1 MSDVGENISSV
12 EIQISG
18 VFNKLQKTVESAVRL
33 FSHNIIVLNT
43 SVSSPP
49 LLSQSNSSSSTNLIS
64 NLNDKTELNHSDF
77 LPSTICS
84 NLLINAKNEIISFKL
99 ALCFCSIV
107 CLISYTKE
115 TEGKGCNLATSR
127 ICSNQFTKTTGDDG
141 IKEEKE
147 EETEEEKEKKKELG
161 KGKGKEE
168 DKAMKK
174 EENRI
179 NNIFVK
185 SESSGLTSDPKQME
199 SNDQK
204 MLINQSY
211 FSCETDSETRPDFFK
226 QLDPG
231 ACVPANLPLS
241 SEYWNIS
248 PWADIC
254 LPLFSICMLNVFLLF
269 FYSTNFPLYLL
280 LPLHLLLPFPLIFT
294 VSP

>member
-1 MSDVGENISSV
+1 MSDAGENTSSV

-43 SVSSPP
+43 SVSSPS
-49 LLSQSNSSSSTNLIS
+49 LLSQSNSSSSTNFIS
-64 NLNDKTELNHSDF
+64 NLNEKTELNHPDF

-147 EETEEEKEKKKELG
+147 KEMEMEMEKEKEKE
-161 KGKGKEE
+161 KEKEE

-185 SESSGLTSDPKQME
+185 SESSGLTREPKQIE
-199 SNDQK
+199 SHDQK
-204 MLINQSY
+204 ILINQNY
-211 FSCETDSETRPDFFK
+211 FSCETDSERLYEMRPDFFK

-231 ACVPANLPLS
+231 ACVPANPPLS
-241 SEYWNIS
+241 SEYWIIA
-248 PWADIC
+248 PWADI
-254 LPLFSICMLNVFLLF
+254 
-269 FYSTNFPLYLL
+269 L
-280 LPLHLLLPFPLIFT
+280 LP
-294 VSP
+294 

>member
-1 MSDVGENISSV
+1 MVDRRNRTSDAGENTSSV

-49 LLSQSNSSSSTNLIS
+49 LLSQSNSSSSTNFIS
-64 NLNDKTELNHSDF
+64 NLNEKTELNHSDF

-127 ICSNQFTKTTGDDG
+127 ICSNQFTKTTGEDG
-141 IKEEKE
+141 IKEE
-147 EETEEEKEKKKELG
+147 EEKEKEKEKEKEMEMEMEKG

-185 SESSGLTSDPKQME
+185 SESSGLTSDPKQIE
-199 SNDQK
+199 SHDQK
-204 MLINQSY
+204 ILINQNY
-211 FSCETDSETRPDFFK
+211 FSCETDSERLYEMRPDFFK

-231 ACVPANLPLS
+231 ACVPANPPLS
-241 SEYWNIS
+241 SEYWSIA
-248 PWADIC
+248 PWADIF
-254 LPLFSICMLNVFLLF
+254 LP
-269 FYSTNFPLYLL
+269 
-280 LPLHLLLPFPLIFT
+280 
-294 VSP
+294 